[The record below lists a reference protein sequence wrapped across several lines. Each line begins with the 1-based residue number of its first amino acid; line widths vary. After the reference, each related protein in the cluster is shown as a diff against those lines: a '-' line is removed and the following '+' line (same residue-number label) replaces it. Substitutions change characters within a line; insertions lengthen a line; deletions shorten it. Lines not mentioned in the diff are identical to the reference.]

1 MDWDDCI
8 GENKIREGKKDK
20 NRAKSLLKTSQNRIR
35 HVRESEIKNYNASTL
50 FSDAYES
57 LLQVCQA
64 IISLKGY
71 KVYNHVCITAFI
83 KEILGKV
90 AISSKFDRYRKVRNG
105 INYYGEEIDK
115 EFAEEA
121 IPEIRRIILSLK
133 NELLDEIQ

>member
-1 MDWDDCI
+1 MDWDECI
-8 GENKIREGKKDK
+8 KKNKVRKGRKDK
-20 NRAKSLLKTSQNRIR
+20 NRAKSLLKTSQNRMR
-35 HVRESEIKNYNASTL
+35 HVMESEIRDYNASTL

-90 AISSKFDRYRKVRNG
+90 AISNKFDRYRKVRNG

-121 IPEIRRIILSLK
+121 IPEIERIMSSLK
-133 NELLDEIQ
+133 KEFLEEIQ